1 MTNNPN
7 DDIGPMNDDDATT
20 SATDDSSVGFGNRP
34 EEFLEDTSAHRDGL
48 TPDGP
53 SEEPGIDKER
63 DVDSRMDAE
72 AAATIHAEENTAI
85 DNDRDPA
92 GIPGVAGT
100 AAGADEEM
108 PD

>member
-1 MTNNPN
+1 MSNPN
-7 DDIGPMNDDDATT
+7 DDIGPINDDDATT

-34 EEFLEDTSAHRDGL
+34 EEFLEDTAPHRDGL

-63 DVDSRMDAE
+63 DVESRTDAE
-72 AAATIHAEENTAI
+72 TAATIDAEEDTAI
-85 DNDRDPA
+85 DNDREATD
-92 GIPGVAGT
+92 IPGAPGT
-100 AAGADEEM
+100 AAGAEEEM